1 MSTQTSTD
9 DDRPTL
15 PKPSKKSSSAST
27 TEGDTE
33 EPTPTEQ
40 FIFDQVKERYNYE
53 YTRLAALDGKANNLL
68 GLIGIILSIVLA
80 GNGILFSDITSPDT
94 PVRVTQNELRILT
107 VILVFLVIALGLGCG
122 SLWLRSYDRVPN
134 AEYLLKTFAKS
145 SKRKVVKKSTA
156 SIVAAIKT
164 NKFNNDLK
172 GYFIIA
178 MLVMFFI
185 GMIFAAIFIFSI
197 SSKFLP

>member
-1 MSTQTSTD
+1 MSTQTSAD
-9 DDRPTL
+9 DNRPTL
-15 PKPSKKSSSAST
+15 PKKPEKTSAGT
-27 TEGDTE
+27 EEGDTE

-40 FIFDQVKERYNYE
+40 FIFDQVRERYNYE
-53 YTRLAALDGKANNLL
+53 YTRLTALDGKANNLL

-94 PVRVTQNELRILT
+94 PVRITQNELWILT
-107 VILVFLVIALGLGCG
+107 LILVFLVIALGLGCG

-134 AEYLLKTFAKS
+134 AEYLLRSFAKS

-185 GMIFAAIFIFSI
+185 GMIFAAIFIYTVSA
-197 SSKFLP
+197 KFLP